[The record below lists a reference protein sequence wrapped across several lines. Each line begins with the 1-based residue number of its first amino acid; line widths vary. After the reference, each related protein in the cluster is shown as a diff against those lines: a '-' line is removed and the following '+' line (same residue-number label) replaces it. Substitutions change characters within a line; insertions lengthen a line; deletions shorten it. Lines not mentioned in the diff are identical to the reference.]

1 MLTHELDHGVL
12 VITMEREPD
21 VQDRATLVTEI
32 GDLARG
38 YRPAPVVI
46 ALDGPEAGAAA
57 AGVVLRAHRLCR
69 RLGIL
74 MSVTARSAP
83 VRRALE
89 THAALS
95 GVHLVINARADIAIA
110 AAAFANAA

>member
-1 MLTHELDHGVL
+1 MGSTVCSSSGWSANRTYGTAPAL
-12 VITMEREPD
+12 VK
-21 VQDRATLVTEI
+21 EI

-38 YRPAPVVI
+38 HSPAPVVI
-46 ALDGPEAGAAA
+46 AFDGAEADAAA
-57 AGVVLRAHRLCR
+57 TGVVLRAHRLCR

-74 MSVTARSAP
+74 MTVTARSAP

-89 THAALS
+89 AQAALS